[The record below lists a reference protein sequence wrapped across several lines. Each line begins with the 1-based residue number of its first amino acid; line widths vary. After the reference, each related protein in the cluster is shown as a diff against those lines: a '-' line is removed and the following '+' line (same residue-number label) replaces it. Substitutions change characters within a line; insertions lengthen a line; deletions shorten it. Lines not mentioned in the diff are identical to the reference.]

1 MARAIGIDFGT
12 TNSAVS
18 VVEDGQRPALAR
30 FRTRQGETPVF
41 RSILYFD
48 PERRAGNGRLL
59 PAAGPEAME
68 QYRDSG
74 GAGRLMQSLK
84 SFLASR
90 LFLSTNVYGANLSL
104 ETLIGYVLRALRTG
118 AEADLGDLGTR
129 AVVGRPVRFVHA
141 RSHEDET
148 LALARLRSAFRSA
161 GFPEVEFEYEP
172 VAAAYHY
179 ELALDHEELVLIG
192 DLGGGTS
199 DFCLLR
205 VGPRVR
211 RDGQTRVLG
220 TEGVALA
227 GDAFD
232 GRVIRNLVS
241 PQLGLGSEFR
251 SIFGR
256 VLPVPSWIYRHL
268 ERWHHFSQLR
278 TPETLH
284 LLHALRKES
293 VEPGAL
299 DGLLHLVDHD
309 LGFPLYGAIEAAK
322 LALSEAPIARFA
334 FHDPPIE
341 IEEPLARVDFE
352 DWIRDELR
360 AIESAM
366 TRLLSQAHVAD
377 GDVDCVFLTGGT
389 SLVPAVRR
397 VFERRFGEER
407 LRTGAELTSVAS
419 GLALRA
425 LAAVA

>member
-1 MARAIGIDFGT
+1 VAQAIGIDFGT

-18 VVEDGQRPALAR
+18 VVRDGGRPALAR
-30 FRTRQGETPVF
+30 FRTRESETPLF

-48 PERRAGNGRLL
+48 PERREGNGRLV

-68 QYRDSG
+68 LYCDSG

-90 LFLSTNVYGANLSL
+90 LFLSTNVYGTNLSL
-104 ETLIGYVLRALRTG
+104 ETLIGYVLCALRER

-129 AVVGRPVRFVHA
+129 AVVGRPVRFAHA
-141 RSHEDET
+141 GSDEDER
-148 LALARLRSAFRSA
+148 LALARLRAAFRSA

-179 ELALDHEELVLIG
+179 ELGLDHDELVLIG

-199 DFCLLR
+199 DFCLLH
-205 VGPRVR
+205 VGPSVR
-211 RDGQTRVLG
+211 WKGRTRVLG

-232 GRVIRNLVS
+232 GRVVRRLVA

-256 VLPVPSWIYRHL
+256 VLPVPSWVYRHL

-284 LLHALRKES
+284 LLHALRREC

-309 LGFPLYGAIEAAK
+309 LCFPLYRAIEAVK
-322 LALSEAPIARFA
+322 IELSKAPLARFA
-334 FHDPPIE
+334 FTDGPIA
-341 IEEPLARVDFE
+341 IREPLPRSDFE
-352 DWIRDELR
+352 RWIGEELQ
-360 AIESAM
+360 AIEASVA
-366 TRLLSQAHVAD
+366 RLLARSGASAR
-377 GDVDCVFLTGGT
+377 DVDCVFLTGGS

-397 VFERRFGEER
+397 IFERRFGRER
-407 LRTGAELTSVAS
+407 LRAGAELTSVAS

-425 LAAVA
+425 LE

>member
-1 MARAIGIDFGT
+1 MARAVGIDFGT

-18 VVEDGQRPALAR
+18 VVRDGERPALAR
-30 FRTRQGETPVF
+30 FRTRKGETPVF

-48 PERRAGNGRLL
+48 PERREGNGRLL

-68 QYRDSG
+68 LYRESG

-84 SFLASR
+84 SFLGSR
-90 LFLSTNVYGANLSL
+90 LFLSTNVYGTNLSL
-104 ETLIGYVLRALRTG
+104 ETLIGYLLSALRVG

-141 RSHEDET
+141 RSDEDER
-148 LALARLRSAFRSA
+148 LALARLRAAFRAA
-161 GFPEVEFEYEP
+161 GFAQIEFEYEP

-179 ELALDHEELVLIG
+179 ELGLDHDELVLIG

-211 RDGQTRVLG
+211 REGRTRVLG
-220 TEGVALA
+220 TDGVALA

-232 GRVIRNLVS
+232 GRVVRNLLA
-241 PQLGLGSEFR
+241 PRLGLGAEFR

-284 LLHALRKES
+284 LLHALRKEC

-309 LGFPLYGAIEAAK
+309 LGFPLYRAIEAVK
-322 LALSEAPIARFA
+322 LALSQDPLARFA
-334 FHDPPIE
+334 FSDGPIE

-352 DWIRDELR
+352 QWIAQELG
-360 AIESAM
+360 AIEDSVA
-366 TRLLSQAHVAD
+366 RLLGHCGVGA
-377 GDVDCVFLTGGT
+377 GEVDCVFLTGGS
-389 SLVPAVRR
+389 SLVPAVRHL
-397 VFERRFGEER
+397 FERRFGKER
-407 LRTGAELTSVAS
+407 LRAGAELTSVAS

-425 LAAVA
+425 LE

>member
-18 VVEDGQRPALAR
+18 VVQGARPRLAR
-30 FRTRQGETPVF
+30 FRAREGETPVF

-48 PERRAGNGRLL
+48 PERRERNGRLV

-68 QYRDSG
+68 LYRDTG

-90 LFLSTNVYGANLSL
+90 LFVSTNVYGAQLSL
-104 ETLIGYVLRALRTG
+104 ETLIGYVLCALRAG
-118 AEADLGDLGTR
+118 AEVDLGDLGAR
-129 AVVGRPVRFVHA
+129 VVVGRPVRFVHA
-141 RSHEDET
+141 RNKDDEA
-148 LALARLRSAFRSA
+148 LALARLRAAFRTA

-172 VAAAYHY
+172 VAAAHHY

-205 VGPRVR
+205 VGPKLR
-211 RDGQTRVLG
+211 REGQTRVLG
-220 TEGVALA
+220 TDGVPLA

-232 GRVIRNLVS
+232 GRVVRNLIS
-241 PQLGLGSEFR
+241 PLLGLGSEFR

-309 LGFPLYGAIEAAK
+309 LGFPLYGAIEAVK
-322 LALSEAPIARFA
+322 LALSEIPIARFA
-334 FHDPPIE
+334 FHEPPIE
-341 IEEPLARVDFE
+341 IDEPLARLDFE
-352 DWIRDELR
+352 EWIGEELR
-360 AIESAM
+360 AIEHAV
-366 TRLLSQAHVAD
+366 TRLLGHASIAD

-389 SLVPAVRR
+389 SLVPAVRGI
-397 VFERRFGEER
+397 FERRFGKER

-425 LAAVA
+425 LD